1 MSRTRPGITLIRGEG
16 TFPKP
21 KIRRI
26 YPDKALLWK
35 EILQLVIF
43 WILALL
49 ALVVSTTFFI
59 GITARRR
66 YPPFFATPEFQF
78 YAIIWFIVATLI
90 IGPLVL
96 LSLVL
101 YFQGLEYTV
110 HGDEIIVKKG
120 LFNKTIKHCPFRTIT
135 NISTEVG
142 LLDRVFEIGCINI
155 QTSGSSGTKG
165 GKSEEKLEGLRVF
178 QEIRE
183 YIITQIRE
191 VGGESPSKD
200 VLQQAILDE
209 FLLVKKGFTEY
220 QRKKRDE
227 SNEI

>member
-1 MSRTRPGITLIRGEG
+1 MSRTRPNVTLIRGDG

-21 KIRRI
+21 NIRRI

-35 EILQLVIF
+35 YIFQTVLF
-43 WILALL
+43 WIFAFLSLL
-49 ALVVSTTFFI
+49 SITSFFI
-59 GITARRR
+59 GIAARKRN
-66 YPPFFATPEFQF
+66 PPVFATPEFQLF
-78 YAIIWFIVATLI
+78 TVIFFLVLTLLL
-90 IGPLVL
+90 GPLVL
-96 LSLVL
+96 LSL
-101 YFQGLEYTV
+101 YFYFRSFEYIV

-120 LFNKTIKHCPFRTIT
+120 LFNKEIKYCPFRTIT
-135 NISTEVG
+135 NISTTVG
-142 LLDRVFEIGCINI
+142 PFDRIFEIGCINI
-155 QTSGSSGTKG
+155 QTSGSSGSKG
-165 GKSEEKLEGLRVF
+165 GKSEEKIEGLRVF

-209 FLLVKKGFTEY
+209 FLLVKKGFIEY